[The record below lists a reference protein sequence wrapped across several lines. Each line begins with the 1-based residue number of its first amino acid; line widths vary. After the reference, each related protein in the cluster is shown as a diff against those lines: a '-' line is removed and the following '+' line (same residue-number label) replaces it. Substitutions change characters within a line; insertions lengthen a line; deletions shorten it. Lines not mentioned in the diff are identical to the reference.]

1 MKRIIIIATALAFA
15 PALAAA
21 PFIPD
26 SDEQVLER
34 LPPAANPA
42 NRELRALRAT
52 LNANPR
58 RLDLAIALSKRYIA
72 LGKAEADPRYYGYAQ
87 GVLKPW
93 WDSPESPPEVLLL
106 RALIRQNRHD
116 FDTALRDLQTLLR
129 REPANAEA
137 WLTQAIILQVRARY
151 DEAQQSCI
159 PLMDLDA
166 PLVAATCLASINSL
180 TGHAAQSY
188 DFLRGALKEAQ
199 AVSTDQRLWSLTVLA
214 EIAARMDKNQEADQF
229 FKEALAIR
237 GQDVYLLS
245 AYADFLLDQKR
256 PAEVVAMLADKTRVD
271 GLLLRLALA
280 KQQLEDA
287 ALPSLVA
294 QLTAR
299 FAAARLRG
307 ENLHQGDE
315 ARFTLYLLKQPQPA
329 LQLAQANWTAQREPK
344 DARIL
349 LEAALATGDPAAARP
364 VMELLNTAGMEHARL
379 EDLAARLGENRDAG
393 LDGNAGDPR

>member
-1 MKRIIIIATALAFA
+1 MKRIIIIALAFA

-26 SDEQVLER
+26 SDGQVLER
-34 LPPAANPA
+34 LPSAANFA
-42 NRELRALRAT
+42 SRDIRALRAT

-58 RLDLAIALSKRYIA
+58 QLGPAITLSKRYIA

-93 WDSPESPPEVLLL
+93 WDSPEPPPEVLLL
-106 RALIRQNRHD
+106 RALILQNRHD
-116 FDTALRDLQTLLR
+116 FDNALRDLQTLLR

-166 PLVAATCLASINSL
+166 PLVAGTCLASINSL
-180 TGHAAQSY
+180 TGHAAQSQA
-188 DFLRGALKEAQ
+188 FLSEALHEAQ
-199 AVSTDQRLWSLTVLA
+199 NTSTSQRLWSLTVLA
-214 EIAARMDKNQEADQF
+214 EIAARRDKNQEADQF
-229 FKEALAIR
+229 FKEALHVS

-256 PAEVVAMLADKTRVD
+256 PAEVIAMLADKTRID

-280 KQQLEDA
+280 RQQRGDTDLDGI
-287 ALPSLVA
+287 VT
-294 QLTAR
+294 QLGAR
-299 FAAARLRG
+299 FAASRLRG

-315 ARFTLYLLKQPQPA
+315 ARFALYLLRQPRPA
-329 LQLAQANWTAQREPK
+329 LQLARANWTAQREPK

-349 LEAALATGDPAAARP
+349 LEAALAAGDPAAARP
-364 VMELLNTAGMEHARL
+364 VIELLNTTGMEHARL
-379 EDLAARLGENRDAG
+379 RDLAARLGENRDAG
-393 LDGNAGDPR
+393 LDGN